1 MAKTLGIAGLLFA
14 AGAWLVLGS
23 PVFAKTVTLSATDN
37 NTSICLI
44 EGDTLVVNLTSS
56 APLAAAYRWK
66 LLPEKPVP
74 LTTERQFEAPGAA
87 KDTKLQTFRFNA
99 SSIGTTT
106 LTFRWDLAAI
116 LDGPREPAQTFS
128 VQVSVASGEPK
139 SMVLI
144 GRYKGTTAC
153 ADCTGIQT
161 ELRLY
166 AKGKFDFTDNTYVS
180 TRTYLDGR
188 GGDQSFTDRGAW
200 FLMKGDAVDP
210 NATVYELDPD
220 QPGQAQYFLVQPGGA
235 ALTQLDGQMK
245 PIDAQ
250 AQYQT
255 ILKRMD

>member
-1 MAKTLGIAGLLFA
+1 MAKTLGIVGLLFA

-56 APLAAAYRWK
+56 APVAAAYRWK
-66 LLPEKPVP
+66 LLSEKPIP
-74 LTTERQFEAPGAA
+74 LTAERQFEAPGAA
-87 KDTKLQTFRFNA
+87 KDTKAQTFRFNA
-99 SSIGTTT
+99 TSIGQTT

-128 VQVSVASGEPK
+128 VQVAVASGAPK
-139 SMVLI
+139 PWVLI
-144 GRYKGTTAC
+144 GTDKGTTAC

-166 AKGKFDFTDNTYVS
+166 AKGEFDFTDNIYVS
-180 TRTYLDGR
+180 TRTYLGGR
-188 GGDQSFTDRGAW
+188 YGDQSFTDRGAW
-200 FLMKGDAVDP
+200 FLMRGDAVDP
-210 NATVYELDPD
+210 NATVYELNAN
-220 QPGQAQYFLVQPGGA
+220 QPEQPRYFLVQPGGA

-245 PIDAQ
+245 PIDPP